1 MQDFPHLIIGDTHC
15 NLPSFDL
22 IKDAL
27 GNKRPVV
34 VYVGDIL
41 DERISYDKR
50 KDFMSDLKQGTQELD
65 PIATII
71 KTGNHDIRVAELET
85 SLAKE
90 QPGSYLDILEMG
102 LSDKNLMVSDK
113 GVMTNEF
120 ESHDMYVL
128 EPGNLE
134 TYDSTEKMFLV
145 THHFNKLI
153 AQANTY
159 DAYFHG
165 HFHNGFSY
173 PDRKKIIVS
182 VCLAET
188 ELKTMNSG
196 KIRWGRPKIKTV
208 SWSYDTEDK
217 SFEKDETR
225 RTPGIEFIYR
235 NIKAE
240 KSRTLGL
247 VPGLFGNCMLAHN
260 DTIHLI
266 NGDGWVDIKL
276 DELIDALGK
285 QVKGLNKKQYLGII

>member
-1 MQDFPHLIIGDTHC
+1 MPDFPHLIIGDTHC
-15 NLPSFDL
+15 NPLSFDL
-22 IKDAL
+22 IKEVL

-41 DERISYDKR
+41 DERISYNKR
-50 KDFMSDLKQGTQELD
+50 KDFMSGLKKGTQELD

-71 KTGNHDIRVAELET
+71 KTGNHDNLVAELE
-85 SLAKE
+85 LASTKE
-90 QPGSYLDILEMG
+90 QSGSYLDLLKLGRSNE
-102 LSDKNLMVSDK
+102 NLMVSDT
-113 GVMTNEF
+113 GFVLDGSRAHN
-120 ESHDMYVL
+120 MYVL
-128 EPGNLE
+128 EPSNFE
-134 TYDSTEKMFLV
+134 TSDSTEKMFLV

-159 DAYFHG
+159 DAYLHG

-182 VCLAET
+182 VCTAET
-188 ELKTMNSG
+188 ELKTLNSG
-196 KIRWGRPKIKTV
+196 KTKWGRAKIRTV
-208 SWSYDTEDK
+208 SWRYDTENK

-235 NIKAE
+235 NIKGE

-247 VPGLFGNCMLAHN
+247 VPGIFGICMISYK

-266 NGDGWVDIKL
+266 NGDGWADINL
-276 DELIDALGK
+276 GELIDVLGK
-285 QVKGLNKKQYLGII
+285 QVKGLDKEQYLGII